1 MLRVENLFKM
11 WKDFKLEDLSFEV
24 LEGEYFIILGPSG
37 AGKTLLVETIAGIFK
52 PERGRILLEGEDITN
67 LPPEKRKISYIPQN
81 YGLFPHLNVYE
92 NIAYGL
98 KLRKIGKDGIRRE
111 VEKIAESLEITNLL
125 KRSVKTL
132 SGGEQQ
138 RVAIAR
144 ALVVKPKLLLLDEP
158 FSNLDLNLKAKLIKE
173 MKKWKKDFG
182 FTAIHVT
189 HSFEEA
195 ILLGDRAGIMIN
207 GKLEQIGEIREVFSK
222 PKNEKVAKFLGH
234 ENLLEGEAEGSLL
247 KVNGLKIEIPQP
259 AYGKLRI
266 IIPPENILVSKE
278 HFVSSARNNFRAKIQ
293 GFEDL
298 GAIVK
303 LKLSIESIM
312 LSAYLTKASFIEMGL
327 SEGEE
332 VCVSFKATSVHVFD

>member
-1 MLRVENLFKM
+1 MLRVENLSKSWNEFR
-11 WKDFKLEDLSFEV
+11 LEGISFEIKK
-24 LEGEYFIILGPSG
+24 GEYFVLLGPSG
-37 AGKTLLVETIAGIFK
+37 AGKTLLLETIAGIFK
-52 PERGRILLEGEDITN
+52 PDRGRILLEGTEITDM
-67 LPPEKRKISYIPQN
+67 PPEKRNIAYIPQN
-81 YGLFPHLNVYE
+81 YGLFPHLNAYE

-98 KLRKIGKDGIRRE
+98 KLKKLSKDKIQHE
-111 VEKIAESLEITNLL
+111 VEQIAEILEIKNLL
-125 KRSVKTL
+125 KKSVKAL

-144 ALVVKPKLLLLDEP
+144 ALVIKPKVLLLDEP
-158 FSNLDLNLKAKLIKE
+158 FSNVDASLKAKLMKE
-173 MKKWKKDFG
+173 MKKWRKDLG

-189 HSFEEA
+189 HSFEET
-195 ILLGDRAGIMIN
+195 LTLGDRVGIMIN
-207 GKLEQIGEIREVFSK
+207 GRLEQVGEIREVFSK

-234 ENLLEGEAEGSLL
+234 ENILEGEADGNVLD
-247 KVNGLKIEIPQP
+247 VQGLKIEIPKT

-266 IIPPENILVSKE
+266 IIPPEGILISKDR
-278 HFVSSARNNFRAKIQ
+278 FLSSARNNFRAKIQ

-298 GAIVK
+298 GAIIK

-312 LSAYLTKASFIEMGL
+312 LSAYLTKASFVEMGL